1 MIETPKMFPGRKF
14 QLFNFIWRSNYF
26 EQQNTDR
33 HNSSNILIPCL
44 YLSRGQNPCWQTT
57 QTSSGGTFAPRS
69 TVLGGGWIHWTG
81 SNRFTR
87 SVTQRCFSPLLWF
100 SNHSLSDKCTS
111 QLSQLCSR
119 FGPKIVAFC
128 LIRQLSRREAGEEA
142 EAWAIKLWLNFQ
154 VSYTFDPNDDATWQM
169 PQTSSRCWLSFSFSL
184 VRAFW
189 CPSSMLQ
196 VGSMIFENERKMGN
210 KPLCLPY

>member
-57 QTSSGGTFAPRS
+57 QKSNGGTFGPCK
-69 TVLGGGWIHWTG
+69 TVFGGGWIHWTG
-81 SNRFTR
+81 SNSFTR
-87 SVTQRCFSPLLWF
+87 SATQRCFSPLLWF
-100 SNHSLSDKCTS
+100 SNHSFSDRCTS

-128 LIRQLSRREAGEEA
+128 LLRQLSRRRAEDEALTYAKNWYRLVQTPRCYSHLTNGTH
-142 EAWAIKLWLNFQ
+142 KFLLWISILLHLGHR
-154 VSYTFDPNDDATWQM
+154 TFMALINAAGIFDDDPMRMIGRWVRNTFRL
-169 PQTSSRCWLSFSFSL
+169 PQ
-184 VRAFW
+184 
-189 CPSSMLQ
+189 
-196 VGSMIFENERKMGN
+196 I
-210 KPLCLPY
+210 

>member
-57 QTSSGGTFAPRS
+57 QKSKGETFGPCK
-69 TVLGGGWIHWTG
+69 TVFGGGWIHWTG
-81 SNRFTR
+81 SNSFTR
-87 SVTQRCFSPLLWF
+87 SATQRCFSPLLWF
-100 SNHSLSDKCTS
+100 SNHSFSDRCTS

-128 LIRQLSRREAGEEA
+128 LLRQLSRRRAEDEALTYTKN
-142 EAWAIKLWLNFQ
+142 WYRPDTSTKMLFSPHKWHTQ
-154 VSYTFDPNDDATWQM
+154 VPAVDLH
-169 PQTSSRCWLSFSFSL
+169 SS
-184 VRAFW
+184 
-189 CPSSMLQ
+189 PSWPLHLYGPHQCCGYIWWWSN
-196 VGSMIFENERKMGN
+196 VDERKMGN
-210 KPLCLPY
+210 EPLRLPQI